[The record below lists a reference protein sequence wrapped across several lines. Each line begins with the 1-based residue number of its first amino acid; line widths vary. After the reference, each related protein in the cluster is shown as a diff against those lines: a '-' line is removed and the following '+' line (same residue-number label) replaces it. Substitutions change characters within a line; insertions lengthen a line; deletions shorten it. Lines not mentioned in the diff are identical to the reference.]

1 MNNNI
6 TSDINALLAKP
17 IWQMSGREFCDLTQY
32 AFSLAG
38 GQATPPRVVTKAKGV
53 QALAEELDCSP
64 SQIYK
69 LMRIVRTEDSSSSG
83 GGILRD
89 AIVSRI
95 GSHIVFDVELAR
107 TLAEA
112 ERKRKEKEKQS
123 KEDDDIIF

>member
-1 MNNNI
+1 M
-6 TSDINALLAKP
+6 
-17 IWQMSGREFCDLTQY
+17 
-32 AFSLAG
+32 
-38 GQATPPRVVTKAKGV
+38 
-53 QALAEELDCSP
+53 
-64 SQIYK
+64 
-69 LMRIVRTEDSSSSG
+69 
-83 GGILRD
+83 RD